1 MRKLILIAALIGLA
15 SWSSAE
21 DNKTA
26 QSALIDDAADRAVID
41 VTRFGNP
48 QGRTVV
54 LVPGLASSAAV
65 WDATLPL
72 LEADYDVRIVQVAGF
87 SGVEPV
93 DIEGAYTDAI
103 ATALTQEL
111 QARPAKSAVLVG
123 HSMGG
128 FVSMKTALAAP
139 ELVDELVIVD
149 SMPFLAG
156 LFFPGATP
164 EIAAVQAPIMSR
176 QMANMPRAAFDAQQ
190 KAGLGRL
197 VKTAQFLPIL
207 EDWSQTSDQGT
218 VATVMGELIGAD
230 LRADLAQLK
239 AETLIMVPYD
249 SAMGVPREQIE
260 ETYKVQYDAAPNA
273 AMEIFDNS
281 FHFIM
286 IDQPDAFHASL
297 LAALAD

>member
-1 MRKLILIAALIGLA
+1 MRKLILIAAVIGLA
-15 SWSSAE
+15 ACSSAE
-21 DNKTA
+21 ENKTV
-26 QSALIDDAADRAVID
+26 QSAHIDDAADLAVID

-54 LVPGLASSAAV
+54 LVPGLASSTAV

-87 SGVEPV
+87 SGAEPV
-93 DIEGAYTDAI
+93 NIEGAYTDAI

-111 QARPAKSAVLVG
+111 QTHPAKSAVLVG

-139 ELVDELVIVD
+139 EVVDELVIVD

-207 EDWSQTSDQGT
+207 EDWSRASDQGT
-218 VATVMGELIGAD
+218 VATVMGELMGAD
-230 LRADLAQLK
+230 LRADLAQLQ

-260 ETYKVQYDAAPNA
+260 ETYKAQYDAAPNA
-273 AMEIFDNS
+273 AMEIFDDS

-286 IDQPDAFHASL
+286 IDQPDAFHARL